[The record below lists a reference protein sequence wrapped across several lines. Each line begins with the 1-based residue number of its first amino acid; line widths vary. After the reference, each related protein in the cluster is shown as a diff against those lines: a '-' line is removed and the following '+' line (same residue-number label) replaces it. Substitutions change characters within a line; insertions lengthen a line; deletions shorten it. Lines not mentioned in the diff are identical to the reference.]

1 MVVDNTGDQ
10 SLKLDFMAFLGLPD
24 FLSGEYSDSDASDE
38 SGLYN
43 SDNKYS
49 WNSRVRGL

>member
-1 MVVDNTGDQ
+1 
-10 SLKLDFMAFLGLPD
+10 MAFIDLPD
-24 FLSGEYSDSDASDE
+24 FLSGEDDNSDTSDK

-43 SDNKYS
+43 SNYEYS